1 MAEQSGRYHIYHAE
15 AGVLHAK
22 LQLPL
27 AQVIKPQA
35 FAKLPERGGYLSQHA
50 NNYRLEGIL
59 SFRSA
64 YTQVAGNPDV
74 KAGHGYST
82 IATAVVEELNVLDVV
97 TADRVVAQISTEH
110 PLEGYVPHISFLGT
124 RFENL
129 RIAGHKVELDLD
141 CDFLGG
147 RAKNDSAYTGNRDL
161 MNKIAAQTEL
171 TKGIEPCPDDDIEG
185 YYEELPNLDDPDV
198 ENAEYAE
205 SLEASLVRN
214 SGFERDGADGTPGR
228 CFNHVIEVPN
238 FGKVYLASLR
248 LKHDNFHKV
257 TGVPKRTSVNLSMVK
272 LKMGCMAAGSAT
284 MISTRTNGGT
294 RP

>member
-1 MAEQSGRYHIYHAE
+1 MPDGTGRYHVYHAE
-15 AGVLHAK
+15 AGVLHAN

-50 NNYRLEGIL
+50 NNYRLEGIV

-64 YTQVAGNPDV
+64 YTQVAGNSDV
-74 KAGHGYST
+74 KPGHGFST
-82 IATAVVEELNVLDVV
+82 IATAVVEHLNVLDVV

-110 PLEGYVPHISFLGT
+110 PLAGYVPHITFLGT

-141 CDFLGG
+141 CDFLGA
-147 RAKNDSAYTGNRDL
+147 RAEDGSAYTSNRDL
-161 MNKIAAQTEL
+161 MKKIAAQSKLTE
-171 TKGIEPCPDDDIEG
+171 GIEPCPEDDIEG
-185 YYEELPNLDDPDV
+185 YYDDLPDLDDQDV

-205 SLEASLVRN
+205 SLEASLVSN
-214 SGFERDGADGTPGR
+214 SGFEGDRDSSPGK
-228 CFNHVIEVPN
+228 CFNHVIDVPN

-248 LKHDNFHKV
+248 LKHENFQKE

-272 LKMGCMAAGSAT
+272 LKMGCMAAGTAT

>member
-1 MAEQSGRYHIYHAE
+1 MAQDTGRYHVYHAE
-15 AGVLHAK
+15 AGVLHAS

-50 NNYRLEGIL
+50 NNFRLEGVV

-74 KAGHGYST
+74 KPGHGFST
-82 IATAVVEELNVLDVV
+82 ITTSVIEDLNVLDVV

-110 PLEGYVPHISFLGT
+110 PLVGYVPHITFLGT

-141 CDFLGG
+141 CDFLGPRSG
-147 RAKNDSAYTGNRDL
+147 DDSPYTGNRDL
-161 MNKIAAQTEL
+161 LEKIAAQTRLAE
-171 TKGIEPCPDDDIEG
+171 GIEACPEDDIEG
-185 YYEELPNLDDPDV
+185 YYEDVRDTDDPDV
-198 ENAEYAE
+198 ENPEYAE
-205 SLEASLVRN
+205 SLDASLVTN
-214 SGFERDGADGTPGR
+214 SGFAEDGDSQPGQ
-228 CFNHVIEVPN
+228 CFNHVIDVPN
-238 FGKVYLASLR
+238 FGKVYLAHLR
-248 LKHDNFHKV
+248 VKHENFKKD
-257 TGVPKRTSVNLSMVK
+257 TGIPKQTSVNLSMVK
-272 LKMGCMAAGSAT
+272 LKMGCIAAGTAAMVT
-284 MISTRTNGGT
+284 TRTNGMT